1 MMPPRMILGNE
12 MCTGGLG
19 GGLGHHAGSENW
31 AITTIVSIFERGW
44 KCRSPAIARSEARGR
59 GRMGRMRLFGALVL
73 AALAACAPPSLA
85 RAATALVF
93 SLTTTQGPT
102 TVDSA
107 TGLHPSEVGETF
119 VSSLALANAGSP
131 QLGRRAWAQVGTMRF
146 SYTIRRQCA
155 AFGPLCDATAD
166 FATVSALP

>member
-1 MMPPRMILGNE
+1 
-12 MCTGGLG
+12 
-19 GGLGHHAGSENW
+19 
-31 AITTIVSIFERGW
+31 
-44 KCRSPAIARSEARGR
+44 
-59 GRMGRMRLFGALVL
+59 MRLFGALVL

-131 QLGRRAWAQVGTMRF
+131 QLGRRAWARVGTMRF
-146 SYTIRRQCA
+146 SYTIRRQCT
-155 AFGPLCDATAD
+155 AFGPVCDATAD
-166 FATVSALP
+166 FATVSALPGGTVVAGGKGISTAYQTITIPVIGGTGRYAGARGTVTISPSSRKVSVYRLELP